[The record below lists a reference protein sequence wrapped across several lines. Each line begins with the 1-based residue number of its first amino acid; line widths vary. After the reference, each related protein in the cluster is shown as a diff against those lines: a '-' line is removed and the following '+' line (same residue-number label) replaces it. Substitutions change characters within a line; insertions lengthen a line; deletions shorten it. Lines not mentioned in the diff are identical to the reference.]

1 MYMLLK
7 NQQFGQGSVE
17 TVHLCSIQLW
27 LGQLEG
33 WELESL
39 EVLFIQVSGDFL
51 EPWLWRSVHYM
62 YSVHVPS

>member
-7 NQQFGQGSVE
+7 NQQFGQGSFG

-33 WELESL
+33 WELESS
-39 EVLFIQVSGDFL
+39 EVLFIPMSEDFL
-51 EPWLWRSVHYM
+51 EPWLWRLAHYM
-62 YSVHVPS
+62 YSLHVPS